1 VKKSDIEERSK
12 EVLFIPHISFS
23 TMVNSVKKSDIEER
37 SKEVLFIPHISD
49 LFEILYVFIAIF
61 VELGLLFVKNYSPNI
76 KTYKNTKTHS

>member
-1 VKKSDIEERSK
+1 MFGMIYPK
-12 EVLFIPHISFS
+12 FS